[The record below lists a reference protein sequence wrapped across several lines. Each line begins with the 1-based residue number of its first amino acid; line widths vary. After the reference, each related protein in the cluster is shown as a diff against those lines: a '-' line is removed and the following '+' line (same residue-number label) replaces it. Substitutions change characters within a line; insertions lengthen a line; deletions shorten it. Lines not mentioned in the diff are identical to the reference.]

1 MWIVMETIDIH
12 IMKTSWHGNIF
23 CITDPLWRKS
33 TSHRWF
39 PLTKGPWRWSLM
51 YDPNNST
58 GDNRWAQLSVAPTFK
73 MASIRVRCIRGPV
86 QRVPGNVATRINVRY
101 IGTHNTHNDSLLP
114 VENTHSMS
122 RKRPDY
128 NCTARRNCIFVFAH
142 PGATEKTGGRNW
154 GTTRLERSYRYVHMD
169 VM

>member
-1 MWIVMETIDIH
+1 MHKNH
-12 IMKTSWHGNIF
+12 I
-23 CITDPLWRKS
+23 CITDVTRRCDGNVVNRDIWLPKPTYCWTFTMAAKM
-33 TSHRWF
+33 RWVCDAT
-39 PLTKGPWRWSLM
+39 LH
-51 YDPNNST
+51 T

-86 QRVPGNVATRINVRY
+86 QRVPVSVATRINVRY

>member
-1 MWIVMETIDIH
+1 MGH
-12 IMKTSWHGNIF
+12 ISSCMPDSYNESVSVALFEFDCKSYNCCDMRLHSSAKSQVA
-23 CITDPLWRKS
+23 CI
-33 TSHRWF
+33 
-39 PLTKGPWRWSLM
+39 
-51 YDPNNST
+51 T